1 MLLARTYHGTHA
13 AALWQLLSQSP
24 GLLILHHHCARQP
37 IWCVQALKCQCTING
52 ALCVKCQQGAAA
64 LYIMV
69 CMTMSG
75 SLNRLRPL
83 QGELAIKDVELVAAN
98 REAEKLL
105 KEISESTAVAEKE
118 KHKVALIVEEVSK
131 TAKVGSDK
139 DVPAASA

>member
-1 MLLARTYHGTHA
+1 
-13 AALWQLLSQSP
+13 
-24 GLLILHHHCARQP
+24 
-37 IWCVQALKCQCTING
+37 
-52 ALCVKCQQGAAA
+52 
-64 LYIMV
+64 MV